1 MGRSK
6 QEGSMTHKGW
16 HSRGYLPHFD
26 SAETIQFVTFRL
38 FDSLPRAVTAM
49 LTKQPDNL
57 AKTDESLDGGLG
69 ACWLKDP
76 TIAVLVENAM
86 LHFDGD
92 RYRLLA
98 WCIMPN
104 HVHVV
109 VEAVEGNRL
118 GAIVQ
123 AWKSF
128 TAHQAN
134 NVLRRNGPFWHKDYF
149 DRFIRDEGHLAR
161 TLDYVENNPV
171 ISIDSQL
178 MVMELG
184 SQTRMSARG
193 RARSGRLLT

>member
-1 MGRSK
+1 
-6 QEGSMTHKGW
+6 MTHKGW

-38 FDSLPRAVTAM
+38 FDSLPRAVTEM

-76 TIAVLVENAM
+76 TIAALIENAL

-104 HVHVV
+104 HVHVI
-109 VEAVEGNRL
+109 VEPHRRE
-118 GAIVQ
+118 Q
-123 AWKSF
+123 A
-128 TAHQAN
+128 
-134 NVLRRNGPFWHKDYF
+134 
-149 DRFIRDEGHLAR
+149 
-161 TLDYVENNPV
+161 
-171 ISIDSQL
+171 
-178 MVMELG
+178 G
-184 SQTRMSARG
+184 SH
-193 RARSGRLLT
+193 RSGLEIVYRTPGKRCSPSEWAILAQRLLR